1 MGLDSEGDIRSPM
14 RVFGRWGA
22 VASAAL
28 ALGLASTG
36 VASAAGEAPALA
48 SSDAAEPWGG
58 IAEVP
63 DGAMDHWV
71 WVQDRVLKH
80 TLLFDGDTGEMLG
93 AVDTASGV
101 GARPAYPAPGR
112 GEVYTIETFYSRGL
126 RGVRTD
132 QLVVYDAKT
141 LAVEAEIEIP
151 PKAADTGMGIALGA
165 VLDGERF
172 FVAVNQSPGSSVS
185 VVDLESRSLVDEIVT
200 GGCSMVYPVGP
211 RRFGMLC
218 GDGTALLIDLDED
231 GHKKSVIASDPFF
244 DVVKDP
250 VTVAGVRDG
259 AKWYFASFG
268 GLLYEVDF
276 SGETPVAAEPWSLF
290 TDAERA
296 EGWRV
301 GGFQHLALHR
311 SSGQL
316 YSIVHQGKP
325 GSHKDP
331 GLAIWVYDVAK
342 RERLTEFETPNVL
355 LAFLRPQIGLDREG
369 FGMTMLEWLVP
380 PPGVHSIAVTQDDEP
395 LLFARNVDLGAV
407 GVLDAMSGEHVGDL
421 EEVGLSGATLVV
433 P

>member
-1 MGLDSEGDIRSPM
+1 MGVL
-14 RVFGRWGA
+14 GRWRPVVG
-22 VASAAL
+22 AAL
-28 ALGLASTG
+28 VLGFATAG
-36 VASAAGEAPALA
+36 VASAAGEAPELA

-63 DGAMDHWV
+63 PGPTDHWV

-80 TLLFDGDTGEMLG
+80 SLLFDGDTGEMLG
-93 AVDTASGV
+93 AVDAASGV

-126 RGVRTD
+126 RGTRSD
-132 QLVVYDAKT
+132 QLAIYDART
-141 LAVEAEIEIP
+141 LAVEAEVEIP

-185 VVDLESRSLVDEIVT
+185 VVDLEARSLTDEIVT

-218 GDGTALLIDLDED
+218 GDGTVLLIELDEE
-231 GHKKSVIASDPFF
+231 GRKKNVVASEPFF
-244 DVVKDP
+244 DVVTDP

-259 AKWYFASFG
+259 TKWYFASFG

-276 SGETPVAAEPWSLF
+276 SGEKPVVIEPWSLF

-296 EGWRV
+296 DGWRV

-311 SSGQL
+311 ASRKL
-316 YSIVHQGKP
+316 YSIVHQGES

-331 GLAIWVYDVAK
+331 GLQIWVYDVAK
-342 RERLTEFETPNVL
+342 RERLAEFETPNVL

-369 FGMTMLEWLVP
+369 IGMTVLEWLVP